1 VQGTPR
7 MHRIAWFGL
16 ALAATCGLAC
26 APGERVSD
34 HDVAVRVDRVGLD
47 ANDMPVVLLEEKGG
61 TRWLAIWIGSAEAQS
76 IAIQIEELD
85 SPRPNS
91 HDLARSVID
100 ELHGKLE
107 RVVVT
112 DLRDS
117 TYYATLTIRSGSRN
131 VEIDARPSD
140 AIAIALRTGAPIFVR
155 DHLFEHPE
163 PTGGEG
169 EPAPSI

>member
-1 VQGTPR
+1 VSGSPSR
-7 MHRIAWFGL
+7 WWIGL
-16 ALAATCGLAC
+16 ALVASLAC
-26 APGERVSD
+26 GEPAPE
-34 HDVAVRVDRVGLD
+34 HDVAVRVERVGLD
-47 ANDMPVVLLEEKGG
+47 ANDLPVVLLEERGG
-61 TRWLAIWIGSAEAQS
+61 SRWVAIWIGTAEAESIVMSIES
-76 IAIQIEELD
+76 IA

-117 TYYATLTIRSGSRN
+117 TYYATLTIRSGGRN

-155 DHLFEHPE
+155 DHLFEHAE
-163 PTGGEG
+163 PAGAVGES
-169 EPAPSI
+169 APSI

>member
-1 VQGTPR
+1 MLGSPR
-7 MHRIAWFGL
+7 LRWIWIGL
-16 ALAATCGLAC
+16 ALAASLAC
-26 APGERVSD
+26 TPADPGRE
-34 HDVAVRVDRVGLD
+34 HDVAVRVERVGLD
-47 ANDMPVVLLEEKGG
+47 ANDLPVVLLEERGG
-61 TRWLAIWIGSAEAQS
+61 SRWVAIWIGTAEAES
-76 IAIQIEELD
+76 IALSIESIA

-117 TYYATLTIRSGSRN
+117 TYYATLTIRSGNRN

-155 DHLFEHPE
+155 DHLFEHDE
-163 PTGGEG
+163 PAGAEG
-169 EPAPSI
+169 VPAPSI

>member
-1 VQGTPR
+1 MQGSPR
-7 MHRIAWFGL
+7 VHWIAWLGL
-16 ALAATCGLAC
+16 ALAASGGVAC
-26 APGERVSD
+26 ARGERVSE
-34 HDVAVRVDRVGLD
+34 HDVAVRVERVGLD
-47 ANDMPVVLLEEKGG
+47 ANNMPVVLLEEKGG
-61 TRWLAIWIGSAEAQS
+61 SRWLPIWIGSAEAQS
-76 IAIQIEELD
+76 IAISIEELD

-117 TYYATLTIRSGSRN
+117 TYYATLTIRSGSRR

-140 AIAIALRTGAPIFVR
+140 AIAIALRSGAPIFVR

-163 PTGGEG
+163 PAGGEG

>member
-1 VQGTPR
+1 MQGSPR
-7 MHRIAWFGL
+7 QIAWLGL
-16 ALAATCGLAC
+16 ALASCACAC
-26 APGERVSD
+26 APAERAPD
-34 HDVAVRVDRVGLD
+34 HDVAVRVERVGLD
-47 ANDMPVVLLEEKGG
+47 ANDMPVVLLEEQEGS
-61 TRWLAIWIGSAEAQS
+61 RWLAIWIGPAEAQS
-76 IAIQIEELD
+76 IAIEIEELE

-112 DLRDS
+112 ELRDT
-117 TYYATLTIRSGSRN
+117 TYYATLTIRSGGRN

-155 DHLFEHPE
+155 DHLLERSD
-163 PTGGEG
+163 
-169 EPAPSI
+169 PAGATSTDSGPSI